1 MTKTTTLGTAFEQL
15 RTSVQAELLARMPDQ
30 IERLRWSREQIEAAQ
45 REGLRAL
52 LTQAIENSPFHR
64 RRLRG
69 IDPSRL
75 ELADLGS
82 LPVMT
87 KTEMM
92 ESLDEVF
99 TDRRLNRGLVEQAL
113 AATVAEPIPILGQYT
128 VLASGGVSGQRGVFV
143 FSREAFV
150 SYFSSLSR
158 SLMAWMQAMGGP
170 PPAGVPIAMVSA
182 ASAVHMTGSVHA
194 WSMGGQMPLSL
205 VPVPVTLPLPE
216 IVRRLNELRS
226 PVINGYASMLARL
239 AAEQRA
245 GRLRIAPMSV
255 TSTSETLTPEMRA
268 AIAEAF
274 KAPIFDV
281 FGSSEGL
288 VGASAPN
295 DEVLVFNSD
304 LCIAELVDGENRP
317 VPPGVPSAKV
327 LVTNLYNLTQPL
339 IRYELTDSFVRQP
352 DAAEHGHLRA
362 KVRGRADEALHYED
376 VDTHPHVVRSVLV
389 RSPEI
394 LDYQVRQTPR
404 GIDVDALAVVPVDRD
419 LLADKLAAAL
429 VEAGLHDPVV
439 NVRIVDNLERN
450 PETGK
455 IRRFVPLPP
464 TPRKEAGHE

>member
-1 MTKTTTLGTAFEQL
+1 LVTGFEQL
-15 RTSVQAELLARMPDQ
+15 RTAVQAELVARMPDH
-30 IERLRWSREQIEAAQ
+30 IERLRWSREQLDASK
-45 REGLRAL
+45 RDGLRAL
-52 LTQAIENSPFHR
+52 LAQALENSPFHR
-64 RRLRG
+64 RRLGG
-69 IDPSRL
+69 IEPGRF

-87 KTEMM
+87 KAEMM

-128 VLASGGVSGQRGVFV
+128 ALASGGVSGQRGVFV

-158 SLMAWMQAMGGP
+158 SQMARMQAMGGP
-170 PPAGVPIAMVSA
+170 PPGGVPMVLVSA
-182 ASAVHMTGSVHA
+182 ASAVHLTGSVHA
-194 WSMGGQMPLSL
+194 WSVGGQMPLSL
-205 VPVPVTLPLPE
+205 VPVPVTLPPSE
-216 IVRRLNELRS
+216 IVRRLNELQP
-226 PVINGYASMLARL
+226 PVVNGYASMLARL

-245 GRLRIAPMSV
+245 GRLRIAPTSV
-255 TSTSETLTPEMRA
+255 TSTSETLTPGMRA

-288 VGASAPN
+288 VGASAPD

-352 DAAEHGHLRA
+352 DAVEHGHLRA
-362 KVRGRADEALHYED
+362 KVRGRADEVLHYEG
-376 VDTHPHVVRSVLV
+376 VDIHPHVVRSVLV
-389 RSPEI
+389 KAPEI
-394 LDYQVRQTPR
+394 LDYQVRQTAR
-404 GIDVDALAVVPVDRD
+404 GMDVDALSVVPVDRD
-419 LLADKLAAAL
+419 RLADQLVAAL
-429 VEAGLHDPVV
+429 AEAGLHDPVV
-439 NVRIVDNLERN
+439 TVRIVDHLERL
-450 PETGK
+450 PDTGK
-455 IRRFVPLPP
+455 LRRFVPLP
-464 TPRKEAGHE
+464 TLA

>member
-1 MTKTTTLGTAFEQL
+1 MTKTTTLVTGFEQL
-15 RTSVQAELLARMPDQ
+15 RTAVQAELVARMPDH
-30 IERLRWSREQIEAAQ
+30 IERLRWSREQLDASK
-45 REGLRAL
+45 RDGLRAL
-52 LTQAIENSPFHR
+52 LAQALENSPFHR
-64 RRLRG
+64 RRLGG
-69 IDPSRL
+69 IEPGRF

-87 KTEMM
+87 KAEMM

-113 AATVAEPIPILGQYT
+113 AATVAVPIPILGQYT
-128 VLASGGVSGQRGVFV
+128 ALASGGVSGQRGVFV

-158 SLMAWMQAMGGP
+158 SQMARMQAMGGP
-170 PPAGVPIAMVSA
+170 PPGGVPMVLVSA
-182 ASAVHMTGSVHA
+182 ASAVHLTGSVHA
-194 WSMGGQMPLSL
+194 WSVGGQMPLSL

-216 IVRRLNELRS
+216 IVRRLNELQP
-226 PVINGYASMLARL
+226 PVVNGYASMLARL

-245 GRLRIAPMSV
+245 GRLRIAPTSV
-255 TSTSETLTPEMRA
+255 TSTSETLTPGMRA

-288 VGASAPN
+288 VGASAPD

-362 KVRGRADEALHYED
+362 KVRGRADEVLHYEG
-376 VDTHPHVVRSVLV
+376 VDIHPHVVRSVLV
-389 RSPEI
+389 KAPEI
-394 LDYQVRQTPR
+394 LDYQVRQTAR
-404 GIDVDALAVVPVDRD
+404 GMDVDALSVVPVDRD
-419 LLADKLAAAL
+419 RLADQLVAAL
-429 VEAGLHDPVV
+429 AEAGLHDPVV
-439 NVRIVDNLERN
+439 TVRIVDHLERL
-450 PETGK
+450 PDTGK
-455 IRRFVPLPP
+455 LRRFVPLP
-464 TPRKEAGHE
+464 TLA

>member
-143 FSREAFV
+143 LSREAFV

-464 TPRKEAGHE
+464 TPWKEAGHE